1 MALTTSRSAGMV
13 VLAVYPIVIG
23 VVGLTRIP
31 VPLSVTA
38 VLALL
43 SGVLLLLGR

>member
-1 MALTTSRSAGMV
+1 VALTTSRSAGMV
-13 VLAVYPIVIG
+13 VLAVYLIVIG
-23 VVGLTRIP
+23 VVGLMRIP
-31 VPLSVTA
+31 VPFPVPA